1 MNETTELMNVVKQT
15 AFNVETISDQMG
27 IITSEVKNLKLEQIR
42 LADGLDKVNSR
53 MQKYEDNVRVTRHQA
68 QNLRNTIHAKAA
80 TLLEIEYKD
89 GIITTERG
97 LYNDKYYRSGFISRL
112 YVDARKQSRL
122 GTPYTETLQR
132 DYEECLKF
140 IADWNPPTGV
150 EGYKRYLDARRRK

>member
-1 MNETTELMNVVKQT
+1 MNVVKQT
-15 AFNVETISDQMG
+15 AFNVATISDQMG

>member
-1 MNETTELMNVVKQT
+1 MSEATELMDVVKQT
-15 AFNVETISDQMG
+15 AFNVATISDQMG
-27 IITSEVKNLKLEQIR
+27 IITSEVKNLKIEQIR

-53 MQKYEDNVRVTRHQA
+53 MQRYEDNVRVTRHQA
-68 QNLRNTIHAKAA
+68 QNLRNSIHAKAA
-80 TLLEIEYKD
+80 TLLEIEYKN
-89 GIITTERG
+89 GIITNERG

-112 YVDARKQSRL
+112 YVDARKQSHL

-150 EGYKRYLDARRRK
+150 EGYKHYLDARRRK

>member
-15 AFNVETISDQMG
+15 AFNVATISDQMG